1 MIVCGV
7 ELKANEAIICLLTY
21 SNGLYSL
28 PDCRASRLSLQ
39 GNSTEAMRAF
49 QNTFAKLM
57 EDYKVST
64 VAIRERQQKG
74 KFAGGAIGFKLEAAI
89 QLIKPLDVD
98 VIAPSAIKAAIS
110 HSPIPVHFA
119 DTGLK
124 AFQET
129 AFVTAYAHWVALN
142 KMD

>member
-74 KFAGGAIGFKLEAAI
+74 KFAGSAVGFKIEAAL
-89 QLIKPLDVD
+89 QLINTVET
-98 VIAPSAIKAAIS
+98 VICTNAAITFRSLRLVRVGNFS
-110 HSPIPVHFA
+110 H
-119 DTGLK
+119 D
-124 AFQET
+124 
-129 AFVTAYAHWVALN
+129 
-142 KMD
+142 